1 MASAAKRLRTVA
13 VSAEEV
19 LELLEEDSSNEGM
32 SNDEESDLDRQ
43 MQSSSDELR

>member
-19 LELLEEDSSNEGM
+19 LEEEDSSNEGM
-32 SNDEESDLDRQ
+32 SSDEESDLDRE